1 MDAPTD
7 QERMESLR
15 GVPLFARLSEEAL
28 GQVLACATEFDAM
41 TGHVLVQTNQ
51 AGTGLF
57 VIEDGTAMVELP
69 GRRVELG
76 PGDFFG
82 ELALLRDDE
91 RHTARVSATSPIK
104 GLAIRRDDFD
114 NLLDKEPAMAIE
126 MLKTLAR
133 RVT

>member
-7 QERMESLR
+7 RERIESLR
-15 GVPLFARLSEEAL
+15 GVPLFAQLSDEAL
-28 GQVLACATEFDAM
+28 SQVLACATEFDA
-41 TGHVLVQTNQ
+41 TPGHVLVQTNQ

-57 VIEDGTAMVELP
+57 VIEDGTAAVELS
-69 GRRVELG
+69 GRKVDLG

-91 RHTARVSATSPIK
+91 RHMARVSATSAIK
-104 GLAIRRDDFD
+104 GLAIRRDDFE
-114 NLLDKEPAMAIE
+114 NLLDKEPTIAIAM
-126 MLKTLAR
+126 LRTLAK

>member
-1 MDAPTD
+1 MF
-7 QERMESLR
+7 EH
-15 GVPLFARLSEEAL
+15 LSDEAL
-28 GQVLACATEFDAM
+28 RQVLASAAEFEAGE
-41 TGHVLVQTNQ
+41 GHVLVQPNQ

-57 VIEDGTAMVELP
+57 VIEEGSATVDLSGQK
-69 GRRVELG
+69 VELG

-91 RHTARVSATSPIK
+91 RHTARVCASSAIK

-114 NLLDKEPAMAIE
+114 SLLNKEPMIAIA
-126 MLKTLAR
+126 MLKTLAK